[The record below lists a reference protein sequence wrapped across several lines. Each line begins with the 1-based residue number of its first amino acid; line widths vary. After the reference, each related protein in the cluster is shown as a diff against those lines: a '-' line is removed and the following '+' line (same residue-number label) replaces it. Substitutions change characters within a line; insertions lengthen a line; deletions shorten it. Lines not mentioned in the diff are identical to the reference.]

1 MKDILNRRVAGE
13 ALSENEAREIM
24 LRIGQGEIN
33 PSQIAAFLSSYWFN
47 PIQVDELKG
56 FVAAMLDL
64 AVTVDLSEF
73 DAMDVCGTGGDGKD
87 TFNISTTSSF
97 IIVGAGQ
104 KIAKHGNHGVS
115 SSVGSSTVL
124 EFLGLKFNN
133 DPKILKRKMETAGM
147 CFLHAPLFH
156 PAMRFAAPARKE
168 LATATVFNILG
179 PLANPARPK
188 AAAIG
193 VANERMH
200 LVMAQVLAD
209 RGVDGFVFRGD
220 DGLDEITLATATSVL
235 SIGSGEITSDR
246 IDAKDFGLA
255 NAPISALVGG
265 DARENARITN
275 AIFAG
280 EKGAPRDAVL
290 LNAAAAIAAFDG
302 QVGQSIHE
310 RISAS
315 LLKAADAVDSGAA
328 AKLLTSWVTLS
339 QELAKD

>member
-1 MKDILNRRVAGE
+1 MKNILNRRVAGE

-24 LRIGQGEIN
+24 LRIGQGEVN

-64 AVTVDLSEF
+64 AITVDLSEF

-156 PAMRFAAPARKE
+156 PAMRFVGPIRKE
-168 LATATVFNILG
+168 LGMKTFFNLLG
-179 PLANPARPK
+179 PLLNPAKVNKQISGVYSPEAFALYEGFFAGSGKQYGIVYAEDGYDEISLTSAFRLTTP
-188 AAAIG
+188 AGAAIYNPG
-193 VANERMH
+193 DIGCEVVAQSELFGGSTAEASANMLYKILQREGTP
-200 LVMAQVLAD
+200 AQTQAV
-209 RGVDGFVFRGD
+209 
-220 DGLDEITLATATSVL
+220 
-235 SIGSGEITSDR
+235 
-246 IDAKDFGLA
+246 LA
-255 NAPISALVGG
+255 NAGAGLFVAGKAGTLVEGY
-265 DARENARITN
+265 A
-275 AIFAG
+275 
-280 EKGAPRDAVL
+280 
-290 LNAAAAIAAFDG
+290 
-302 QVGQSIHE
+302 
-310 RISAS
+310 
-315 LLKAADAVDSGAA
+315 
-328 AKLLTSWVTLS
+328 
-339 QELAKD
+339 LAKESLESGRAFQAFKKFIMD

>member
-1 MKDILNRRVAGE
+1 MKNILNRRVAGE

-24 LRIGQGEIN
+24 LRMGQGEIN

-133 DPKILKRKMETAGM
+133 DPKVLKRKMETSGM

-156 PAMRFAAPARKE
+156 PAMRFVGPIRKE
-168 LATATVFNILG
+168 LGMKTFFNLLG
-179 PLANPARPK
+179 PLLNPANVSK
-188 AAAIG
+188 QLTG
-193 VANERMH
+193 VYSPEVFDLYAGFFKDSSKKYGIVFAE
-200 LVMAQVLAD
+200 
-209 RGVDGFVFRGD
+209 DGY
-220 DGLDEITLATATSVL
+220 DEISLTSNFRLETNAGRQVY
-235 SIGSGEITSDR
+235 TPSDLGCEYVQQSEL
-246 IDAKDFGLA
+246 FGGANVEESANMLYKILQREGTPAQTNAVLA
-255 NAPISALVGG
+255 NA
-265 DARENARITN
+265 
-275 AIFAG
+275 
-280 EKGAPRDAVL
+280 
-290 LNAAAAIAAFDG
+290 
-302 QVGQSIHE
+302 
-310 RISAS
+310 
-315 LLKAADAVDSGAA
+315 GAA
-328 AKLLTSWVTLS
+328 LWVAEKAPSLTDGFAMAKESLESGKAFQVF
-339 QELAKD
+339 KKFIMD

>member
-1 MKDILNRRVAGE
+1 MKNILNSRVAGE
-13 ALSENEAREIM
+13 ALTENEAREIM

-56 FVAAMLDL
+56 FVSAMLDL

-133 DPKILKRKMETAGM
+133 DPKILKRKMETSGM

-156 PAMRFAAPARKE
+156 PAMRFVGPIRKE
-168 LATATVFNILG
+168 LGMKTFFNLLG
-179 PLANPARPK
+179 PLLNPAK
-188 AAAIG
+188 VTKQISG
-193 VANERMH
+193 VYSLEAFQLYEGFF
-200 LVMAQVLAD
+200 AD
-209 RGVDGFVFRGD
+209 SGKQYGIVYAEDGY
-220 DGLDEITLATATSVL
+220 DEISLTSGFKFFTKNGEQIINPEDLGQKRIQQSEIFGGNSVADAAKIFTSILDGNGTEAQNNVVL
-235 SIGSGEITSDR
+235 
-246 IDAKDFGLA
+246 
-255 NAPISALVGG
+255 
-265 DARENARITN
+265 TN
-275 AIFAG
+275 AAFALKIVDQRKSFETAFLEAKESLFSLRAKQTL
-280 EKGAPRDAVL
+280 EKLV
-290 LNAAAAIAAFDG
+290 
-302 QVGQSIHE
+302 SI
-310 RISAS
+310 
-315 LLKAADAVDSGAA
+315 
-328 AKLLTSWVTLS
+328 
-339 QELAKD
+339 